1 MLLSSDLGERS
12 PQSPPSLDPPLG
24 RPRVRLGRVLPYQ
37 DAAGS
42 CKDLVNW
49 YCSLPTRR
57 TMYAR
62 AAGSTHRTQ
71 KNEWTETRNCT
82 NSVSALQDHCSH
94 KAPTTNHHI
103 KKKRMVRVRCLRVN
117 MYVWEPA
124 SSFLVCRD
132 ASSLSVCI
140 FRLSL
145 CKMTTF
151 KDHELC
157 DILSKCVQGLHVLDS
172 LNPSKPPGFRP
183 PAPQLYETFHAVVE
197 EVCR

>member
-103 KKKRMVRVRCLRVN
+103 KKNEWWESDAWESTC
-117 MYVWEPA
+117 MYE
-124 SSFLVCRD
+124 SQRRHFSFVETRL
-132 ASSLSVCI
+132 AFLSVFSVWAYARWRHLKIMNCATSC
-140 FRLSL
+140 LSVY
-145 CKMTTF
+145 
-151 KDHELC
+151 KD
-157 DILSKCVQGLHVLDS
+157 
-172 LNPSKPPGFRP
+172 
-183 PAPQLYETFHAVVE
+183 YTY
-197 EVCR
+197 